1 MAKEGILVASS
12 GAKSTLH
19 SGAEEFHGGRFPVL
33 VAIGLV
39 TQRHLERLVLKLH
52 NLFKLTLKGLTI
64 IDKIR
69 LQNGAAAF
77 GTGVPN
83 SGTKS
88 PDGTLDRGL
97 TQFSDSLDGLHGRES
112 RIVRASG
119 ETVDSGKNRYLG
131 GLERIKDIPTHL
143 GEGAVLIFDRIALNP
158 NLLGAYSGGHEL
170 SHLAGAITKEG
181 TKDLMAPQLCG
192 SLSHLV
198 KGA

>member
-12 GAKSTLH
+12 GTKSALHGGAK
-19 SGAEEFHGGRFPVL
+19 EFHGGRLTVL

-39 TQRHLERLVLKLH
+39 TQRHLERVVLELH
-52 NLFKLTLKGLTI
+52 NLFKLTFKRLTI
-64 IDKIR
+64 IHKIR
-69 LQNGAAAF
+69 LENGATAF

-83 SGTKS
+83 RGTKS

-97 TQFSDSLDGLHGRES
+97 AQFGNSLDSLYRREGR
-112 RIVRASG
+112 IIGASG

-131 GLERIKDIPTHL
+131 GLERIKDIPPYL
-143 GEGAVLIFDRIALNP
+143 GKRAVLLFDRFDLH
-158 NLLGAYSGGHEL
+158 LLGAYSGGHEP

-181 TKDLMAPQLCG
+181 TKDLMAPQLYG
-192 SLSHLV
+192 SLSYFV